1 MWTCQRLCHCS
12 VPRTHSGPRGEAVV
26 AMVAV
31 ERQWWRWRQWW
42 QWCRGVA
49 VVAVSVARAGQVLYF
64 KREHDGEGA
73 LPSLHDLQPVRAA
86 PPRCALLS
94 SLHCAA
100 VHAAASAPRPNNAAP
115 LPRHCR
121 HRVCRVRGS
130 HRTACSAPQR
140 YADVDDAQRR
150 APTAFQAQPLRPGP
164 STSAGS
170 VITAPSSRP
179 HTTPQINAAAAASI
193 AGKALR
199 AAAKIVA
206 RWLISGCRLSCARH
220 GRALHRRRTGLSP
233 VRDTT
238 AAP

>member
-86 PPRCALLS
+86 PPRSAPLS

-100 VHAAASAPRPNNAAP
+100 VRAAASAPRPTDAAP
-115 LPRHCR
+115 LP
-121 HRVCRVRGS
+121 V
-130 HRTACSAPQR
+130 RTASAACVGRTAP
-140 YADVDDAQRR
+140 R
-150 APTAFQAQPLRPGP
+150 APLRSATPTWTTRSAGHPPLSRHSRSGQVRAL
-164 STSAGS
+164 SAGS
-170 VITAPSSRP
+170 VLSAPSSRP
-179 HTTPQINAAAAASI
+179 HTTPQINASAAASI